1 MTATGSRNPG
11 KRDFQAI
18 PLNLAI
24 LSQSPYLQIGQR
36 VVAPLAPV
44 HTLVEQTRW
53 FLFYGLLQIHCLTQL
68 VAPMSWGSKCSA

>member
-18 PLNLAI
+18 LLNLAI

-36 VVAPLAPV
+36 VVAPLALV
-44 HTLVEQTRW
+44 HTPVEQMGW
-53 FLFYGLLQIHCLTQL
+53 LLFYGLLQTHCLTQL
-68 VAPMSWGSKCSA
+68 VAPMSWGSEGSA